1 MDIDGKLQRV
11 GMQKD
16 ELRAHIEIHRD
27 GIYCRHNLADKETG
41 TDMDGPAETSRQI
54 DKQGGR
60 AGRASTKAVERGG
73 GGRTAGAQG
82 RLFFESTRDQRGRL
96 HGGAGG
102 GTRCYRRARGRGGKG
117 GGGWTPTPAS
127 LVASR
132 RRLRGPGRARHFCRE
147 VTAPP
152 GGIFNRRLVRER
164 GGTRPKCPGARSS

>member
-1 MDIDGKLQRV
+1 MSCVR
-11 GMQKD
+11 
-16 ELRAHIEIHRD
+16 HIEIHRD

-117 GGGWTPTPAS
+117 GGDGHRHRPRS
-127 LVASR
+127 LLPVAACEGRGGRATSVA
-132 RRLRGPGRARHFCRE
+132 RLRLLQAE
-147 VTAPP
+147 YLT
-152 GGIFNRRLVRER
+152 GG
-164 GGTRPKCPGARSS
+164 S

>member
-117 GGGWTPTPAS
+117 GGGMDTDTGLARCFPSPPARAGEGAPLLS
-127 LVASR
+127 RGYGSSR
-132 RRLRGPGRARHFCRE
+132 RN
-147 VTAPP
+147 
-152 GGIFNRRLVRER
+152 I
-164 GGTRPKCPGARSS
+164 